1 MMMWAWWDAR
11 NKANASE
18 GLPEIEGV
26 LRRATLMAIDAKMLK
41 EKTNCKPGKKRVK
54 WTPPEPDILKVNID
68 GAFLES
74 EKSGAWGYIV
84 RTSDGE
90 AVLAGSGRLTSVY
103 DVLCA
108 EMYACLHALSACSE
122 QGMMKIQIESD
133 CSNLVSAMT
142 KSNFDLSPA
151 GALFQ
156 DARLFISLNFVSVE
170 FKYCHRSAN
179 ECAHELARYGLSR
192 DPDQDCVWSDPLPV
206 FVTNLVTHNQVG
218 YRVNE

>member
-1 MMMWAWWDAR
+1 M
-11 NKANASE
+11 K
-18 GLPEIEGV
+18 
-26 LRRATLMAIDAKMLK
+26 
-41 EKTNCKPGKKRVK
+41 KTHCKLGKNRVK

-74 EKSGAWGYIV
+74 DKSGAWGYIV

-90 AVLAGSGRLTSVY
+90 AVLARSCRLSSVY
-103 DVLCA
+103 DTLCA

-122 QGMMKIQIESD
+122 RGMVKIHIESD

-142 KSNFDLSPA
+142 KSTFDMSLA
-151 GALFQ
+151 GVLFQ
-156 DARLFISLNFVSVE
+156 YARLFISLNFISVE
-170 FKYCHRSAN
+170 FKYCHRSAH

-192 DPDQDCVWSDPLPV
+192 DPDLDCVWSNLHSV
-206 FVTNLVTHNQVG
+206 FVTNLVTHEVG

>member
-11 NKANASE
+11 NKANVGE
-18 GLPEIEGV
+18 GLHEIEGV

-41 EKTNCKPGKKRVK
+41 EKTHCKPGKKRVK

-90 AVLAGSGRLTSVY
+90 A
-103 DVLCA
+103 
-108 EMYACLHALSACSE
+108 ACSE

-133 CSNLVSAMT
+133 CSNLVSAMK

-151 GALFQ
+151 GVLFQ

-206 FVTNLVTHNQVG
+206 FVTNLVTHDQVG